1 MWETYARW
9 IARLKW
15 PIVIFWFAVALG
27 ITQFLPNLGTV
38 VAHTSTNYLPA
49 QSQTVKG
56 QALLSQVNPKQY
68 AKSTG
73 VIVFHNGNGISFQ
86 DQQYIE
92 KILSDINAHRAHYGI
107 RYVDDLHNAASAL
120 SSTFISSRHTT
131 EIAAVGFRQ
140 SEVSTATATAISRLK
155 TALNHPPAG
164 SRVYLTGEAPIQ
176 HDDIQLSQA
185 GVKKTAA
192 VAITLVLVV
201 LLLVFR
207 SVVAPFMVLASIL
220 LSYLISAGLVALFA
234 EHGLPVSSFT
244 QMFLIAILFG
254 AGTDYSIIMMNRF
267 REELAR
273 PGGDKEHMA
282 VASTYKAV
290 SKTVLFSAS
299 TVLVSFAALGLAKF
313 GLYRSAVGVS
323 VGMAVVLLTSL
334 IFLPALMSLLGP
346 WTFWPTR
353 AAARGHQPSKF
364 WATSSHVA
372 VHRPWLTVLALLVVL
387 LPVAML
393 FTNQRSF
400 SPLDDIPS
408 SPSAAG
414 FRIASQSFG
423 PGSMLPS
430 QVVLNT
436 RQNLR
441 TPQGL
446 TTIENISKALT
457 GIGMVLDVQSATRP
471 EGLPLKALEVTSQN
485 QTAAGDLQ
493 AVSRGLDQVQD
504 RLSAYRQR
512 GSSQALTHA
521 MEQSTVDL
529 NQLSTGLDSLSGGIY
544 SVQTGVAQVGT
555 GLAQADSSLSTLS
568 SAATDA
574 SQSTTQ
580 LSEASDKLAGALA
593 AWAKA
598 HPDTQGS
605 AGWAQITSL
614 TQSVR
619 SGLKGDARAT
629 GQMAQSVGPVVPGLS
644 RLQES
649 AESLSHGSAQLSGD
663 AGRLQTAAQSL
674 AKTSQAMSAGGSLSA
689 DTSQHALSLASQGLQ
704 KVAGGV
710 NGVSSYLLGSASAN
724 VTGNPGFYVPP
735 SALGSPSMQRAMNAY
750 ISPNGHVAKFN
761 VILNLNPYSA
771 RALNQISSLSVAAQV
786 ALASSPVHT
795 GTVYTAGTTSTQA
808 ALNQISSQD
817 FTRTVMLVLLAI
829 FILLALLLSSII
841 APAYIILSLAGMYFV
856 TSGILQVIALHILH
870 QPGVTWSVPFFVF
883 LLLIALGVD
892 YSIFLMSRFNEELG
906 YGAEPHEAIQSAMAN
921 MGGVVFSAALIMAV
935 TFGSML
941 VTGISSL
948 MELAIAVMVGLLLY
962 VVLFLGLFV
971 PACVAIFGQGNFWPF
986 AAHNTAASTKS

>member
-1 MWETYARW
+1 MWEICAKW

-15 PIVIFWFAVALG
+15 AIVIFWFAVAVG

-38 VAHTSTNYLPA
+38 VAHTSTNYLPV
-49 QSQTVKG
+49 QSQTVQG
-56 QALLSQVNPKQY
+56 QALLSRVNPKQY

-73 VIVFHNGNGISFQ
+73 VIVFHNGNGISLQ
-86 DQQYIE
+86 DQQYFE
-92 KILSDINAHRAHYGI
+92 RILSDINAHRAHYGI
-107 RYVDDLHNAASAL
+107 RYVDDLHNATSAL
-120 SSTFISSRHTT
+120 SSTFINSRHTT

-140 SEVSTATATAISRLK
+140 SEVSTATATAISRLEA
-155 TALNHPPAG
+155 ALNHPPA
-164 SRVYLTGEAPIQ
+164 SSHVYLTGEAPIQ
-176 HDDIQLSQA
+176 QDDIQLSQA

-192 VAITLVLVV
+192 VAITLVLVI

-207 SVVAPFMVLASIL
+207 SIVAPFMVLASIL
-220 LSYLISAGLVALFA
+220 LSYLMSAGLVAFFA

-267 REELAR
+267 REELGR
-273 PGGDKEHMA
+273 PGGNGEDTA
-282 VASTYKAV
+282 LASAYKAV

-334 IFLPALMSLLGP
+334 IFLPALMTLLGP
-346 WTFWPTR
+346 WTFWPTP
-353 AAARGHQPSKF
+353 AAARAHQPSKF
-364 WATSSHVA
+364 WTASSHA
-372 VHRPWLTVLALLVVL
+372 AGRRPWLTVLGLLVVL
-387 LPVAML
+387 FPVAML

-400 SPLDDIPS
+400 NPLDDIPS

-423 PGSMLPS
+423 SGSILPS

-446 TTIENISKALT
+446 TTIENISKALA
-457 GIGMVLDVQSATRP
+457 GIGMVKDVQSATRP
-471 EGLPLKALEVTSQN
+471 GGQPLKAFEVTIQN

-493 AVSRGLDQVQD
+493 AVSRGLAQVQD
-504 RLSAYRQR
+504 RLNAYGQR
-512 GSSQALTHA
+512 GSSQTLTHA
-521 MEQSTVDL
+521 MEQSTAGL
-529 NQLSTGLDSLSGGIY
+529 NQLGTGLGSLSGGVD
-544 SVQTGVAQVGT
+544 SVQTGAARVGT
-555 GLAQADSSLSTLS
+555 GLAQADSSLATLS
-568 SAATDA
+568 SAAADA

-580 LSEASDKLAGALA
+580 LSEASEKLAGALA

-605 AGWAQITSL
+605 AGWEQIASL
-614 TQSVR
+614 TQSLQ

-629 GQMAQSVGPVVPGLS
+629 GRIAQSVGPIVPGLS
-644 RLQES
+644 QLQGS
-649 AESLSHGSAQLSGD
+649 AEGLSHGSAQLSGD

-674 AKTSQAMSAGGSLSA
+674 AKTSQTISAGISLSA
-689 DTSQHALSLASQGLQ
+689 DTSQRALSRASQGLQ
-704 KVAGGV
+704 KVAGGM
-710 NGVSSYLLGSASAN
+710 NRVSSYLLGSASDNA
-724 VTGNPGFYVPP
+724 TGDPGFYVPR
-735 SALGSPSMQRAMNAY
+735 SALGSPSLQRAMNAY

-761 VILNLNPYSA
+761 VILTLNPYSA
-771 RALNQISSLSVAAQV
+771 RALNQIGSLSMAAQV

-817 FTRTVMLVLLAI
+817 FTRTVMLVLVAI
-829 FILLALLLSSII
+829 FILLALLLGSII
-841 APAYIILSLAGMYFV
+841 APAYIILSLAGTYFV
-856 TSGILQVIALHILH
+856 TSGILQVIALHVLH

-906 YGAEPHEAIQSAMAN
+906 HGAEPPEAIQTTMAS

-971 PACVAIFGQGNFWPF
+971 PASVAIVGQGHFWPF
-986 AAHNTAASTKS
+986 AGHNPAASTKS